1 MSVWKGCNCWFRVT
15 ISSILHASC
24 LTHLSEVSSIQV
36 TVHTSHRVFS
46 EFSECWNTSLTHCG
60 EGLAVDPDLFSGA
73 HPPTRWPW
81 HTLPIHISKILKC
94 RVAEFCPS
102 KSVTTFSAGRRP
114 SFVTPG
120 KTIHLFEPMDL
131 KSGKDHNRI
140 ISISFHRH
148 WLSQHCLTPS
158 IASWCRQKL
167 DWLEDEIWNEM
178 DERGWHLG
186 KGWGWV
192 PSWKGVLLLTRWMCD
207 IVMQVWVA
215 FFQETIAV
223 DAVAG
228 SVASG
233 SATARG
239 FSVLLKQCKQ

>member
-1 MSVWKGCNCWFRVT
+1 MSVWKGCNFWFRVT

-24 LTHLSEVSSIQV
+24 LTRLSEVSSIQV
-36 TVHTSHRVFS
+36 TVHTSHWVILSFLNV
-46 EFSECWNTSLTHCG
+46 ETLPTPTAG
-60 EGLAVDPDLFSGA
+60 GGLAVDPDLFSGA
-73 HPPTRWPW
+73 HPPTRF
-81 HTLPIHISKILKC
+81 TLTY
-94 RVAEFCPS
+94 EFCPS
-102 KSVTTFSAGRRP
+102 KSFTTFSAGRRP

-158 IASWCRQKL
+158 FASWCRQKL

-186 KGWGWV
+186 KGPRTTGVAAINQHDEKQGEEWRSQV
-192 PSWKGVLLLTRWMCD
+192 SSQSDYPSPWCRGACICAGGNLGRVFPSTSCR
-207 IVMQVWVA
+207 IQV
-215 FFQETIAV
+215 Q
-223 DAVAG
+223 
-228 SVASG
+228 
-233 SATARG
+233 
-239 FSVLLKQCKQ
+239 L